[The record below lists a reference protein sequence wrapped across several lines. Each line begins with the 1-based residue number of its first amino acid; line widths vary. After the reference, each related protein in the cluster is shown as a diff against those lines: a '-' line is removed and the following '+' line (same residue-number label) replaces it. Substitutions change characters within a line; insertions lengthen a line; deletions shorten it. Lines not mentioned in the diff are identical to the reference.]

1 MSTTITREEKLN
13 IIDFELV
20 KQTAEAHL
28 LEKKGKAFTAKIYSI
43 AGLQLMRDDLLP
55 AG

>member
-1 MSTTITREEKLN
+1 MITTLSAEEKLN

-28 LEKKGKAFTAKIYSI
+28 LEGTGRPFTAKILSI
-43 AGLQLMRDDLLP
+43 VGLLRERDANLI
-55 AG
+55 A